1 MPDDFIKNHHGINIK
16 YPTSDQDK
24 NAQKINEY
32 IDSLDKAKEAIRQKL
47 IASDKSNDKT
57 ALYTAITQFKKT
69 NE

>member
-24 NAQKINEY
+24 NAQKINDY
-32 IDSLDKAKEAIRQKL
+32 IKSLDRAKGRIRQEL
-47 IASDKSNDKT
+47 IVSDKSTDKT
-57 ALYTAITQFKKT
+57 AFYTAVTQFKKT

>member
-16 YPTSDQDK
+16 HPTSDQDK

-32 IDSLDKAKEAIRQKL
+32 IDSLDKVKEVIRQKL

-57 ALYTAITQFKKT
+57 TLYTAMTQFKKT

>member
-1 MPDDFIKNHHGINIK
+1 MPDDFIKNHHGVNIN

-24 NAQKINEY
+24 NAQKINDY
-32 IDSLDKAKEAIRQKL
+32 IATLDKAKDKIRQKI

-57 ALYTAITQFKKT
+57 TVYAAITQFKKI